1 MRIKEITE
9 NQAKI
14 RRVTGDEVEIDQGD
28 GTRVTIDTKKRPDA
42 ISRDEKGQLKV
53 DAEVGNSSMNKKSQ
67 NQRQRPPRS
76 GERIQVNTG

>member
-28 GTRVTIDTKKRPDA
+28 GTRVTIDTKKRPD
-42 ISRDEKGQLKV
+42 R
-53 DAEVGNSSMNKKSQ
+53 KS
-67 NQRQRPPRS
+67 
-76 GERIQVNTG
+76 VV